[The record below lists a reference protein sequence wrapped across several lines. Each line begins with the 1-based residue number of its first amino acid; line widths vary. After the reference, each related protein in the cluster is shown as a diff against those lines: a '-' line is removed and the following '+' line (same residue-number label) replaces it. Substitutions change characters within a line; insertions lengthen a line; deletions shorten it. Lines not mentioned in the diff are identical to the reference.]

1 MYEDIDSSA
10 TFGAE
15 GVDVLSREMESM
27 NVKTRAEGPEY
38 WARDDEGRVAPCN
51 TPVKKGLGDRGR

>member
-1 MYEDIDSSA
+1 M
-10 TFGAE
+10 
-15 GVDVLSREMESM
+15 DVLSREMESM